1 MCLIYICDV
10 HRIIWDFQI
19 FTGDFRIF
27 TGDFR
32 IFTGDFLPY
41 TPLPSITSVHVV
53 ARRRNFG
60 VLGSRVF

>member
-1 MCLIYICDV
+1 MCLIYIYDV

-19 FTGDFRIF
+19 FTGDIRIF
-27 TGDFR
+27 TGD
-32 IFTGDFLPY
+32 ILPY
-41 TPLPSITSVHVV
+41 TSLSSAASVHVV